1 MSTSKIQR
9 IKRIGAGGFSAVYE
23 VIIPEYGRVA
33 VKELVSQNHEDVT
46 RFRREVQ
53 IQSQLDHPNIVPIL
67 MSELDTNPPWF
78 AMPLASSNL
87 ERELSRLTQ
96 DRPLLISV
104 FRQILDGM
112 VYAHGEQVIHRDL
125 KPENILWY
133 EGDVVRITDFGL
145 GKLLDPMQ
153 TMLTQTG
160 QAFGSLAY
168 VAPEQLQDTKSADAR
183 ADIYGLGKL
192 FYKALTNDDSPLMDI
207 DPEKVEPKYRDFILK
222 CTAWIPEDRFQ
233 TMAEVRREFEKIG

>member
-9 IKRIGAGGFSAVYE
+9 LQRIGTGGFSVVHEA
-23 VIIPEYGRVA
+23 ILPGYGRVA
-33 VKELVSQNHEDVT
+33 VKELVSRIHDDVT

-53 IQSQLDHPNIVPIL
+53 IQSQLNHPNIMPIL
-67 MSELDTNPPWF
+67 VSELDTNPLWF
-78 AMPLASSNL
+78 AMPLATSNL
-87 ERELSRLTQ
+87 DREMPRLTQ
-96 DRPLLISV
+96 DRALLISV

-112 VYAHGEQVIHRDL
+112 EYAHGQQVIHRDL

-133 EGDVVRITDFGL
+133 EGNVVCITDFGL
-145 GKLLDPMQ
+145 GKLLDPQQ

-160 QAFGSLAY
+160 QAFGSLGY

-192 FYKALTNDDSPLMDI
+192 FYKALTNDNQPLLEI
-207 DPEKVEPKYRDFILK
+207 EPEKIEPKYRDFILK
-222 CTAWIPEDRFQ
+222 CTAWLPEERYQ
-233 TMAEVRREFEKIG
+233 TMAEVRQAFEKIG